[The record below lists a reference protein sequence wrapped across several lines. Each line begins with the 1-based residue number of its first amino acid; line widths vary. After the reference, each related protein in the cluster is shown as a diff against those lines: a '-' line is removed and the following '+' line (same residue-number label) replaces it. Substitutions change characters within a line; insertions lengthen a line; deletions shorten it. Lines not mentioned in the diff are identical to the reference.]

1 MADTANRSIKC
12 SVTQC
17 SHHCSGENY
26 CSLNCVTIGTFFFR
40 QISQKA
46 AFSSALV
53 FLAIFPLLCYA

>member
-26 CSLNCVTIGTFFFR
+26 CSLNCVIHWH
-40 QISQKA
+40 
-46 AFSSALV
+46 
-53 FLAIFPLLCYA
+53 P

>member
-26 CSLNCVTIGTFFFR
+26 CSLNCVTIGTHEAKPTMVQCTDCESFEA
-40 QISQKA
+40 K
-46 AFSSALV
+46 
-53 FLAIFPLLCYA
+53 